1 MPFVSKS
8 RSKLIIS
15 TVYLFTINIYLM
27 GTASRLL
34 TSKINKTNGH
44 MMICECQWTLIPPNQ
59 PLYTHPS
66 TTPIPLFTGSIGTW
80 NVYIV

>member
-1 MPFVSKS
+1 MMPFVSKS

-44 MMICECQWTLIPPNQ
+44 MMICECQ
-59 PLYTHPS
+59 
-66 TTPIPLFTGSIGTW
+66 
-80 NVYIV
+80 